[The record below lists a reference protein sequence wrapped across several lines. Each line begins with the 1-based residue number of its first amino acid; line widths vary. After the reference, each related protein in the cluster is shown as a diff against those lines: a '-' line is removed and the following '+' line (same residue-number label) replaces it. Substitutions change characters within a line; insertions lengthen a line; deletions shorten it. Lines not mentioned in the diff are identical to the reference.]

1 MKHLKFLFALGGIL
15 FLSCQTV
22 SARGLK
28 IPFGDREVLT
38 KVADLPDTEEYQ
50 TDDGN
55 YIDLATF
62 HQEFNIAYLLPL
74 YIEKEPRLVGY
85 CEKEDTYYELTEEQ
99 LATILKE
106 NNLDGEKL
114 NKIGFYSRYGGKAVG
129 LLIIALIIWGCI
141 PGKKRSETR
150 GSIKQTIINNIKS
163 TNYVYLHLYSG
174 HFHCSISRI
183 LVLHEK
189 QKLETGTSSE
199 QHRFQS

>member
-1 MKHLKFLFALGGIL
+1 MKHLKFLFALGSIL

-55 YIDLATF
+55 YIDLVTF
-62 HQEFNIAYLLPL
+62 HQEVNIAYLLPL

-114 NKIGFYSRYGGKAVG
+114 NKVGFYSRYGGKAVG

-141 PGKKRSETR
+141 PGKKKEV
-150 GSIKQTIINNIKS
+150 KP
-163 TNYVYLHLYSG
+163 VE
-174 HFHCSISRI
+174 
-183 LVLHEK
+183 V
-189 QKLETGTSSE
+189 
-199 QHRFQS
+199 

>member
-129 LLIIALIIWGCI
+129 LLIIALI
-141 PGKKRSETR
+141 
-150 GSIKQTIINNIKS
+150 
-163 TNYVYLHLYSG
+163 YLHLYSG

>member
-114 NKIGFYSRYGGKAVG
+114 NKDSFYSRYGGKAVG

-141 PGKKRSETR
+141 PGKKKEV
-150 GSIKQTIINNIKS
+150 KP
-163 TNYVYLHLYSG
+163 VE
-174 HFHCSISRI
+174 
-183 LVLHEK
+183 V
-189 QKLETGTSSE
+189 
-199 QHRFQS
+199 

>member
-99 LATILKE
+99 LAL
-106 NNLDGEKL
+106 
-114 NKIGFYSRYGGKAVG
+114 
-129 LLIIALIIWGCI
+129 
-141 PGKKRSETR
+141 
-150 GSIKQTIINNIKS
+150 
-163 TNYVYLHLYSG
+163 
-174 HFHCSISRI
+174 
-183 LVLHEK
+183 
-189 QKLETGTSSE
+189 
-199 QHRFQS
+199 

>member
-85 CEKEDTYYELTEEQ
+85 CEKEDTYYELTEEGRKTLSYFEKDISQ
-99 LATILKE
+99 DIKNEVKE
-106 NNLDGEKL
+106 YLES
-114 NKIGFYSRYGGKAVG
+114 FYSRYGGKAVG

-141 PGKKRSETR
+141 PGKKKEV
-150 GSIKQTIINNIKS
+150 KP
-163 TNYVYLHLYSG
+163 VE
-174 HFHCSISRI
+174 
-183 LVLHEK
+183 V
-189 QKLETGTSSE
+189 
-199 QHRFQS
+199 

>member
-74 YIEKEPRLVGY
+74 YIEKEPR
-85 CEKEDTYYELTEEQ
+85 Q
-99 LATILKE
+99 LFFRQFIVSVFLFA
-106 NNLDGEKL
+106 
-114 NKIGFYSRYGGKAVG
+114 
-129 LLIIALIIWGCI
+129 IADQARLFL
-141 PGKKRSETR
+141 
-150 GSIKQTIINNIKS
+150 
-163 TNYVYLHLYSG
+163 YV
-174 HFHCSISRI
+174 
-183 LVLHEK
+183 
-189 QKLETGTSSE
+189 
-199 QHRFQS
+199 

>member
-74 YIEKEPRLVGY
+74 YL
-85 CEKEDTYYELTEEQ
+85 
-99 LATILKE
+99 
-106 NNLDGEKL
+106 
-114 NKIGFYSRYGGKAVG
+114 S
-129 LLIIALIIWGCI
+129 LIHI
-141 PGKKRSETR
+141 
-150 GSIKQTIINNIKS
+150 
-163 TNYVYLHLYSG
+163 
-174 HFHCSISRI
+174 
-183 LVLHEK
+183 
-189 QKLETGTSSE
+189 
-199 QHRFQS
+199 

>member
-85 CEKEDTYYELTEEQ
+85 CEKEDTYYELTEEGRKTLSYFEKDISQ
-99 LATILKE
+99 DIKNEVKE
-106 NNLDGEKL
+106 YLE
-114 NKIGFYSRYGGKAVG
+114 SR
-129 LLIIALIIWGCI
+129 GC
-141 PGKKRSETR
+141 KVQE
-150 GSIKQTIINNIKS
+150 
-163 TNYVYLHLYSG
+163 
-174 HFHCSISRI
+174 RI
-183 LVLHEK
+183 LTPADYYTTPQGGYAVRCQIIEK
-189 QKLETGTSSE
+189 DSSTIMDLSMAAPNKE
-199 QHRFQS
+199 AAQEICRSWAAKSQDIYEMLMGELIS

>member
-114 NKIGFYSRYGGKAVG
+114 NKVSFYSRYGGKAVG
-129 LLIIALIIWGCI
+129 LLIIALIIGDVFLE
-141 PGKKRSETR
+141 KERSETR
-150 GSIKQTIINNIKS
+150 GSIKQTIINNIKK
-163 TNYVYLHLYSG
+163 Y
-174 HFHCSISRI
+174 
-183 LVLHEK
+183 
-189 QKLETGTSSE
+189 KLCLFTPLFRSFSL
-199 QHRFQS
+199 FYI

>member
-62 HQEFNIAYLLPL
+62 FLKDNYYCISVY
-74 YIEKEPRLVGY
+74 YI
-85 CEKEDTYYELTEEQ
+85 
-99 LATILKE
+99 
-106 NNLDGEKL
+106 
-114 NKIGFYSRYGGKAVG
+114 
-129 LLIIALIIWGCI
+129 
-141 PGKKRSETR
+141 
-150 GSIKQTIINNIKS
+150 
-163 TNYVYLHLYSG
+163 
-174 HFHCSISRI
+174 
-183 LVLHEK
+183 
-189 QKLETGTSSE
+189 
-199 QHRFQS
+199 

>member
-1 MKHLKFLFALGGIL
+1 MLLNYLDYPNNAILHQLHKSGYKSSKSRSMKHLKFLFALGGIL

-114 NKIGFYSRYGGKAVG
+114 NKIGFYSRYGAKAVG

-141 PGKKRSETR
+141 PGKKKEV
-150 GSIKQTIINNIKS
+150 KP
-163 TNYVYLHLYSG
+163 VE
-174 HFHCSISRI
+174 
-183 LVLHEK
+183 V
-189 QKLETGTSSE
+189 
-199 QHRFQS
+199 

>member
-62 HQEFNIAYLLPL
+62 HQEFNIAYLLPS
-74 YIEKEPRLVGY
+74 IHRERASPGRLLRKG
-85 CEKEDTYYELTEEQ
+85 
-99 LATILKE
+99 
-106 NNLDGEKL
+106 
-114 NKIGFYSRYGGKAVG
+114 RH
-129 LLIIALIIWGCI
+129 LL
-141 PGKKRSETR
+141 
-150 GSIKQTIINNIKS
+150 
-163 TNYVYLHLYSG
+163 
-174 HFHCSISRI
+174 
-183 LVLHEK
+183 
-189 QKLETGTSSE
+189 
-199 QHRFQS
+199 